1 MPKLDVNRVT
11 HDLNL
16 LIEKYPALMDDN
28 TSNSI
33 LSLLKLNADKVENNK
48 IKEILRISIDSGKEN
63 DIQDRHRKST

>member
-1 MPKLDVNRVT
+1 
-11 HDLNL
+11 
-16 LIEKYPALMDDN
+16 MDDN